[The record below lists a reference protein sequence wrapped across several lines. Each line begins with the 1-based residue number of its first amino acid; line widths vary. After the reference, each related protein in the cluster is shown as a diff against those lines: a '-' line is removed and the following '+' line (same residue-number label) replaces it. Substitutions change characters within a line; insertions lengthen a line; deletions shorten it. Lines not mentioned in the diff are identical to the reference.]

1 MTANM
6 ADKIPTTRLRV
17 VIVDDHPVMAHGL
30 RSALEAS
37 GPVEIASAGDAR
49 TAVELVRR
57 MRPDVLVIDLRFAE
71 QTGDMDVI
79 ARAVVDSPGTR
90 ILVMSQAGRV
100 MSQAGRAEVLEALK
114 AGAHGYVDRAASDA
128 ELVTAVWAVRAS
140 AVLPSEL
147 AELLLLAEVHHPPGG
162 TGFTA
167 RELDVLRCLAKGY
180 NNHEIA
186 RALQI
191 GVRTV
196 NRHIDRIRDK
206 IGQRRRSS
214 SSGASEETEQQ

>member
-17 VIVDDHPVMAHGL
+17 VIVDDHPGMVHGL

-37 GPVEIASAGDAR
+37 GPVEIASAGDTR

-57 MRPDVLVIDLRFAE
+57 MRPDVLVIDLRLAE

-79 ARAVVDSPGTR
+79 ARAIVDSPGTR
-90 ILVMSQAGRV
+90 ILV

-114 AGAHGYVDRAASDA
+114 AGAHGYVDRGASDA

-147 AELLLLAEVHHPPGG
+147 AALLLLAEVHHPPGG

-167 RELDVLRCLAKGY
+167 REQDVLRCLAKGY

-196 NRHIDRIRDK
+196 NQHLDRIRAK
-206 IGQRRRSS
+206 IGQRRRLSS
-214 SSGASEETEQQ
+214 PGTSEGAEQ

>member
-1 MTANM
+1 M
-6 ADKIPTTRLRV
+6 ADKTPTTRLRV
-17 VIVDDHPVMAHGL
+17 VIVDDHPIMVHGL

-37 GPVEIASAGDAR
+37 GPVEIASAGDVR

-57 MRPDVLVIDLRFAE
+57 MRPDVLVIDLRLAE

-90 ILVMSQAGRV
+90 ILVVSEAGRV

-114 AGAHGYVDRAASDA
+114 AGAHGYVDRAASDT

-147 AELLLLAEVHHPPGG
+147 AELLLLAEAHHTPGG

-180 NNHEIA
+180 DNHEIA
-186 RALQI
+186 EALQI

-196 NRHIDRIRDK
+196 NRHIDHIRYK

-214 SSGASEETEQQ
+214 S